1 MLLPPPCLLLL
12 LLLLLLQM
20 TFLDEQLPYLTGPA
34 RAALRGMDRKPISDL
49 VA

>member
-1 MLLPPPCLLLL
+1 LLLL

-34 RAALRGMDRKPISDL
+34 RAALKGMDRKPISDL